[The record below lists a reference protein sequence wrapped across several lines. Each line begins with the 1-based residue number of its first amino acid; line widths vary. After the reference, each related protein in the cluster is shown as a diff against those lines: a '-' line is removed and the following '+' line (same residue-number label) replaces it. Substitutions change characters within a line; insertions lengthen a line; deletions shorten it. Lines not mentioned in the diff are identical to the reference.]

1 MYLHGLIWGHS
12 ASRLSAC
19 YCRYCICPGMGLPV
33 QFKFGKA
40 TRILAP
46 SKIFNV
52 GETTNYGLFPEP
64 PSLISFPLSKENK
77 KLGKIEED
85 IDSLFRS
92 TMAFAFAILYSKY
105 GRHRKSN
112 DTRSFLAKAS
122 VAVLL
127 TSFRSTPVV
136 STSNP
141 AWTASAMN

>member
-1 MYLHGLIWGHS
+1 
-12 ASRLSAC
+12 
-19 YCRYCICPGMGLPV
+19 MGLPV

-52 GETTNYGLFPEP
+52 GETTNYELFPEP
-64 PSLISFPLSKENK
+64 PSFLSFPLSKENK